1 MNGQSD
7 AVTGE
12 QYRLS
17 AGTGRQRT
25 GRDTQLVSSPRH
37 QGRQRRRQ
45 QSKDEQYLQN
55 AMPGNDM
62 LNMSEQK
69 MLAEYNAV
77 AAGAESMQ
85 EADDTMHGDQTGQF
99 LPQIQGGFGISGVRE
114 GRAGAQFN
122 DDLGSD
128 DGDNENVEQ
137 LYQA

>member
-1 MNGQSD
+1 MDGQQSD
-7 AVTGE
+7 TGTGE

-17 AGTGRQRT
+17 AGTERQRT

-37 QGRQRRRQ
+37 QGRQEEGRGGRQRRRQ

-85 EADDTMHGDQTGQF
+85 EADDTMHVDQTGQF

-114 GRAGAQFN
+114 GRPGA
-122 DDLGSD
+122 
-128 DGDNENVEQ
+128 
-137 LYQA
+137 

>member
-7 AVTGE
+7 TGTGE

-17 AGTGRQRT
+17 AGTERQRT

-85 EADDTMHGDQTGQF
+85 EADDTMHVDQTGQF

-114 GRAGAQFN
+114 GRPGA
-122 DDLGSD
+122 
-128 DGDNENVEQ
+128 
-137 LYQA
+137 